1 MADKAKVKAAERRVM
16 RVIEKASIEIDHV
29 VNEAQT
35 IAFDAME
42 ATGAERLKLAGKA
55 LETSGL
61 CVDAWGILASE
72 SPQGTEF
79 TLQLWRHAVAVGEA
93 GFGPWRM
100 ADWKGEF
107 WQIIETRPYM
117 RARQG
122 LALELRRQGQVAEA
136 IDTLRGTLVL
146 NPNDNQGIRYILLD
160 WLLEA
165 GAVPEAA
172 ALHAAYEEDDSAAWH
187 YGAVLIAFRQGGAAA
202 AAGALAAALANNPHV
217 PGLLLGRVAA
227 PAAEPEYYT
236 PGEASEALV
245 YLQTGAAGWQTAEG
259 ALDWLREAV
268 PGEAAPPAKPQ
279 RKTKPRT

>member
-1 MADKAKVKAAERRVM
+1 MVDKAKVKAAERRVM

-136 IDTLRGTLVL
+136 IDTLRGTLAL

-245 YLQTGAAGWQTAEG
+245 YLQTGAAGWQAAEG

-268 PGEAAPPAKPQ
+268 PGEPAPPPKPKRNAKA
-279 RKTKPRT
+279 